1 MADVINI
8 RMPLWQLSL
17 SVLIPFAA
25 IAIMLVLLRR
35 MARKHR
41 AVGEDRDWSVPSLAD
56 GGGTTILHRWDV
68 RCKIVTILVCSFAI
82 ASLSHLATALTAIGF
97 SVIILLIARIS
108 FSKALLRLLAIFGFV
123 GMFLIVMPFS
133 VPAHH
138 GDAVLVFNGMDWLGL
153 NLRGLLLAA
162 TIAAKAIAIALLME
176 PLLSTAP
183 FPATLYGLSRLGIP
197 EMVGQMLLLSHRYL
211 HVFRH
216 EARRMSSGMQ
226 VRGFRKRTELAT
238 LRAVGNFIGMLFV
251 RSFDRTER
259 VFDAMRARGYRGR
272 FPEPVEL
279 RLQTKDVILS
289 AGWIAAVAVLVVCD
303 RIAW

>member
-8 RMPLWQLSL
+8 QMPLWQGCLL
-17 SVLIPFAA
+17 VLIPFSA
-25 IAIMLVLLRR
+25 IAITMVLVRR
-35 MARKHR
+35 MAYKHCTP
-41 AVGEDRDWSVPSLAD
+41 GEDRDWSVPPLSDGSGTSL
-56 GGGTTILHRWDV
+56 LHRWDV
-68 RCKIVTILVCSFAI
+68 RCKIVTILVLSFAI
-82 ASLSHLATALTAIGF
+82 ASLGHLTPALMAVGLSLT
-97 SVIILLIARIS
+97 ILLIARVS
-108 FSKALLRLLAIFGFV
+108 LTKVLLRLLAISGFV
-123 GMFLIVMPFS
+123 GMFLVVMPFTA
-133 VPAHH
+133 PIRH
-138 GDAVLVFNGMDWLGL
+138 GDTVLVFNGMDRLVF

-162 TIAAKAIAIALLME
+162 TIATKAIAITLLME

-183 FPATLYGLSRLGIP
+183 LPVTLYGLSRLGIP
-197 EMVGQMLLLSHRYL
+197 EMVGQMVMLSYRYL
-211 HVFRH
+211 HVFRQ

-251 RSFDRTER
+251 RSFERTER

-279 RLQTKDVILS
+279 RLQTKDLVLA
-289 AGWIAAVAVLVVCD
+289 AGWIAVAAALVVFD